1 MTRMPS
7 ARRSSTSL
15 LALALSACTGAG
27 GDDSAAPVVTCSDCV
42 LNDANNY
49 SWQGALDVEAWDL
62 AAGEN
67 VHLSWDDL
75 HHDLYG
81 GSIEPTDVD
90 RVVLLAMTQLTPDD
104 VRQAIADDDL
114 LMSDASLTVFC
125 DPTGTSCDLAD
136 FELFGNDLVVED
148 YFVEGTG
155 TWLAAL
161 LTEDD
166 TFASVGLLVP
176 DDASE
181 LTSVAFSDETATL
194 TLDVDLQSLTPVV
207 VDPGTPLTLDWTG
220 LTVDGVGNSLF
231 VDSIDT
237 VLVGRFDLSVEEMEQ
252 QVNAL
257 EDLADPLW
265 TLEVTEPRA
274 DLSLL
279 VGDTPFQG
287 IDADGTWLVALYC
300 GSCLNPAPR
309 FVTLLQPP

>member
-1 MTRMPS
+1 MLAMPS
-7 ARRSSTSL
+7 PRRPSAPL

-27 GDDSAAPVVTCSDCV
+27 GDDSGTPVVTCSECV
-42 LNDANNY
+42 LTDANNY
-49 SWQGALDVEAWDL
+49 SWQGALDVDAWNL
-62 AAGEN
+62 AAGAN

-81 GSIEPTDVD
+81 VPIEPTDVD

-136 FELFGNDLVVED
+136 FELFGNELVVED
-148 YFVEGTG
+148 YFIEGTG

-176 DDASE
+176 DETSTM
-181 LTSVAFSDETATL
+181 TSVAFSDETATL
-194 TLDVDLQSLTPVV
+194 SLDVDLQSLTPVV
-207 VDPGTPLTLDWTG
+207 VDPGVPLTIDWTG
-220 LTVDGVGNSLF
+220 LTEDGVGNTLF

-237 VLVGRFDLSVEEMEQ
+237 VLVGRFDLSVSEMEA
-252 QVNAL
+252 QVTSL
-257 EDLADPLW
+257 ETLADPLW
-265 TLEVTEPRA
+265 TLEVSEPRA

-279 VGDTPFQG
+279 VGDTPFEG

-309 FVTLLQPP
+309 FVTLLQVP